1 MDMDELTITV
11 NIADRPYR
19 LKIKR
24 EEEEVIRRAV
34 KEIDQRIKEYSEHFA
49 FNDKQDLMAMVLLH
63 YSSTV
68 QKLEG
73 DLQSA
78 ENMIINRLQN
88 MEELI
93 THHLD

>member
-1 MDMDELTITV
+1 MEELTITV

-24 EEEEVIRRAV
+24 EEEEVIRKAV
-34 KEIDQRIKEYSEHFA
+34 KEIEQRIKEYSEHFA

-63 YSSTV
+63 YASTA
-68 QKLEG
+68 QKLES
-73 DLQSA
+73 DLLSG
-78 ENMIINRLQN
+78 ENMVISRLQQ

-93 THHLD
+93 TNHMD

>member
-1 MDMDELTITV
+1 MEELTITV

-24 EEEEVIRRAV
+24 EEEEVIRKAV
-34 KEIDQRIKEYSEHFA
+34 KEIEQRIREYSEHFA

-63 YSSTV
+63 YASTA
-68 QKLEG
+68 QKLES
-73 DLQSA
+73 DLLSG
-78 ENMIINRLQN
+78 ENMVISKLQQ

-93 THHLD
+93 SNHIG

>member
-1 MDMDELTITV
+1 MEELTITV

-24 EEEEVIRRAV
+24 EEEEVIRKAV
-34 KEIDQRIKEYSEHFA
+34 KEIEQRIREYSEHFA

-63 YSSTV
+63 YASTA
-68 QKLEG
+68 QKLES
-73 DLQSA
+73 DLLSG
-78 ENMIINRLQN
+78 ENMVISKLQQ

-93 THHLD
+93 SNHIV